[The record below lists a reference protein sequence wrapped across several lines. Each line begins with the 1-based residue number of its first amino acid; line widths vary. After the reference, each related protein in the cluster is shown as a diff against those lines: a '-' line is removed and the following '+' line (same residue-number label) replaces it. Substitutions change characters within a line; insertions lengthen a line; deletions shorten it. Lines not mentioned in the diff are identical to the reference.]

1 MVHELRISE
10 VSKQAGVSTDLV
22 RYLESKGF
30 VEPKWI
36 QLKQRT
42 VRDYPEDQVELIKA
56 IAQYIN
62 EGFKHDIAF
71 AKAKLQVAN
80 PKLI

>member
-30 VEPKWI
+30 VEPEWI

-42 VRDYPEDQVELIKA
+42 VRDYPEDQVALIKA
-56 IAQYIN
+56 IALYIN
-62 EGFKHDIAF
+62 EGFKHDVAF
-71 AKAKLQVAN
+71 EKAKLQVEN